1 LIYKSIARPPHA
13 SGNEITTS
21 LVSIVGL
28 CRYLILFSKSELRRK
43 ETIATA
49 DVVIRVTTQNDMT
62 HITKEQAAEI
72 LSMTTRAVERYT
84 KQNRLSATYERGRT
98 RPVPMYDEAEVRA
111 LAAALMQPS
120 FSAAIVATQGD
131 NNDRDVAINTNQ
143 ALQRTG
149 NDEALTMFVS
159 MLSDAMRA
167 AQGQGN
173 TVAAVPLRDKMTL
186 SFKEAAK
193 LSGVPESNLRAA
205 FADGTLRGAKIGRGV
220 RVMPDDVRKYVDVRM
235 KGK

>member
-1 LIYKSIARPPHA
+1 MP
-13 SGNEITTS
+13 
-21 LVSIVGL
+21 
-28 CRYLILFSKSELRRK
+28 
-43 ETIATA
+43 
-49 DVVIRVTTQNDMT
+49 

-98 RPVPMYDEAEVRA
+98 RPVPMYDEAEVKA

-131 NNDRDVAINTNQ
+131 NNDRDVAINPNH

-159 MLSDAMRA
+159 MLSEAIRA
-167 AQGQGN
+167 QDAQGSGDLS
-173 TVAAVPLRDKMTL
+173 VPLCDKMTL
-186 SFKEAAK
+186 SFKEAAR

-205 FADGTLRGAKIGRGV
+205 YAEGSLRGAKIGRGV
-220 RVMPDDVRKYVDVRM
+220 RVTPDDVRKYVDVRM
-235 KGK
+235 KAKK